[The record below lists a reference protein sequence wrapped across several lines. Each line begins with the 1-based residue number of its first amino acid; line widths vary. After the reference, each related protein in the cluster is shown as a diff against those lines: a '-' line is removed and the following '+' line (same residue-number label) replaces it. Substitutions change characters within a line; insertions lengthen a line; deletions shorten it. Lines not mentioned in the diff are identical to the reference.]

1 MAFCHNCGTH
11 LADGAAFCANC
22 GAAQK
27 PAAPQQNTNQNTQQN
42 TYQQQTYQQNNYQQ
56 QTYWQNNYQQ
66 QTYQQAPPQQENS
79 FKKLMDTPDH
89 TDKMDPNDI
98 QQNNI
103 MAIFCYLGIL
113 VLIPIFAVKNSRY
126 CRFHAN
132 QGLVSIIV
140 SSLIGAISSLL
151 GAAVHWVFFLLFSPA
166 IVAILA
172 LQVLGII
179 YAIQG
184 KARELPII
192 GKISLLKW

>member
-22 GAAQK
+22 GAPQK
-27 PAAPQQNTNQNTQQN
+27 PAAQQPN
-42 TYQQQTYQQNNYQQ
+42 YQQPNYQQ
-56 QTYWQNNYQQ
+56 QNYQQ
-66 QTYQQAPPQQENS
+66 QPNYQQAAPQEENS

-89 TDKMDPNDI
+89 TAELDPKDI
-98 QQNNI
+98 EQNNI
-103 MAIFCYLGIL
+103 MALFCYLGIL
-113 VLIPIFAVKNSRY
+113 VLIPLFAVKNSRF

-132 QGLVSIIV
+132 QGLVSIIL
-140 SSLIGAISSLL
+140 SAAIGVLSSLL
-151 GAAVHWVFFLLFSPA
+151 GGLVHWVFFLLLSPA
-166 IVAILA
+166 VVAILA

-192 GKISLLKW
+192 GKIKLLKW

>member
-22 GAAQK
+22 GAPQK
-27 PAAPQQNTNQNTQQN
+27 PAAQQPN
-42 TYQQQTYQQNNYQQ
+42 YQQPNYQQ
-56 QTYWQNNYQQ
+56 QNYQQ
-66 QTYQQAPPQQENS
+66 QPNYQQAAPQEENS

-89 TDKMDPNDI
+89 TAELDPKDI
-98 QQNNI
+98 EQNNI
-103 MAIFCYLGIL
+103 MALFCYLGIL
-113 VLIPIFAVKNSRY
+113 VLIPLFAVKNSRY

-132 QGLVSIIV
+132 QGLVSTII
-140 SSLIGAISSLL
+140 SIAIGVTSVLL
-151 GAAVHWVFFLLFSPA
+151 GGLVHWVFDILFAP
-166 IVAILA
+166 VALAVLA

-192 GKISLLKW
+192 GKIKLLKW